1 VVLVSHSTSSSRLP
15 ALDPSAAR
23 KRREQE
29 DARREFAH
37 YGRQVKLSISI
48 LAAAAA
54 LAATVFAAAN
64 SSSDLAAFSAVGELL
79 GPFGAGI
86 LGGLVIGGALY
97 HHERV
102 IQDSPEQRF

>member
-1 VVLVSHSTSSSRLP
+1 MVLVSHSSSSSRLT

-23 KRREQE
+23 TRREQE
-29 DARREFAH
+29 QARREFAL
-37 YGRQVKLSISI
+37 YGRQVRLS
-48 LAAAAA
+48 LALLAGAAA

-64 SSSDLAAFSAVGELL
+64 SSSDLAAFSAVSEVL

-86 LGGLVIGGALY
+86 LGGLLIGGALY

-102 IQDSPEQRF
+102 VQDSPEQRI